1 MTARANLAV
10 SYQEAGRTSE
20 AIALLEQV
28 VADRKRLFGNNHPS
42 TLGASNSLSRWQ
54 SAVDDLGQSE
64 A

>member
-28 VADRKRLFGNNHPS
+28 VADRKRLFGQQPPQH
-42 TLGASNSLSRWQ
+42 AWC
-54 SAVDDLGQSE
+54 
-64 A
+64 